1 MSSLDRY
8 TSSKVSDE
16 ACQGEKFAPD
26 GFPYP
31 CDDTRVFE
39 LCRTPTVAS
48 FTSVNITTECYW
60 SFWPRFPMQSE
71 ICGQLSSVVR
81 LSLKA
86 NCAGFGCTACGW

>member
-26 GFPYP
+26 GIPYP

-39 LCRTPTVAS
+39 LLHSNGRKLYICEYH
-48 FTSVNITTECYW
+48 TECYW
-60 SFWPRFPMQSE
+60 SFWRPFPMQSE
-71 ICGQLSSVVR
+71 IFGQLSSVVR

-86 NCAGFGCTACGW
+86 N

>member
-39 LCRTPTVAS
+39 LSHSNGRKL
-48 FTSVNITTECYW
+48 Y
-60 SFWPRFPMQSE
+60 
-71 ICGQLSSVVR
+71 ICEYH
-81 LSLKA
+81 
-86 NCAGFGCTACGW
+86 N